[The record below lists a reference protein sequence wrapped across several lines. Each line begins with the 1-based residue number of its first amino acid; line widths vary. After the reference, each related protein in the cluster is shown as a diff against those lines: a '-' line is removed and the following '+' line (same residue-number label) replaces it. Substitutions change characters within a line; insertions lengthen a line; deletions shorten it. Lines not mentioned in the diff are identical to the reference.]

1 MIMDN
6 EKLDILLYE
15 LKNLVADIATI
26 TIEYEENNE
35 HWEIGKQQYQLD
47 HLKEL
52 INLQN
57 KIQNIERNL
66 YFDTYESRFL
76 NE

>member
-1 MIMDN
+1 MEN

-35 HWEIGKQQYQLD
+35 HWELGKQEYQSD

-52 INLQN
+52 VNLQN

-66 YFDTYESRFL
+66 YFDTYGSRFL